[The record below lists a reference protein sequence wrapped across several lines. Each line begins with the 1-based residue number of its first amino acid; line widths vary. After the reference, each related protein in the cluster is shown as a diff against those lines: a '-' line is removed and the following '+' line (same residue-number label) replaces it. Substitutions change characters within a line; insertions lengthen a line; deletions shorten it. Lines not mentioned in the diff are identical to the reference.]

1 MSRMTR
7 LLIFLPPLLACGC
20 TPVPLA
26 EGDVAPAEESSPAG
40 TRTDA
45 ACSERIWLALGSP
58 PSIRVTC
65 RNGTVYLRGTVA
77 MPESRRALV
86 DFVRQQPGVKTVVDQ
101 LAIR

>member
-1 MSRMTR
+1 MSSITR
-7 LLIFLPPLLACGC
+7 LLIFLPPLLASGC
-20 TPVPLA
+20 APVPLA
-26 EGDVAPAEESSPAG
+26 EGDGAPAEASSSDGAP
-40 TRTDA
+40 TDA
-45 ACSERIWLALGSP
+45 ACSERIWQALGSP

-86 DFVRQQPGVKTVVDQ
+86 EFVRQQPGVKTVVDR